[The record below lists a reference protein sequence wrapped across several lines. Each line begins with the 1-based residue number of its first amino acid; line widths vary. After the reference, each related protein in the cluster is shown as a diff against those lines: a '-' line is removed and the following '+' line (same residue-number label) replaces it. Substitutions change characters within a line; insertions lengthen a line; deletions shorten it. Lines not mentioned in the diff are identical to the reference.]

1 MDRRCRAPAAVEN
14 ATAPVG
20 VEALIVDVF
29 AIAAAGVWLLVF
41 GWCAVMTSRPRL
53 PGAAAGPG
61 PGLAPDQPALV
72 NLSVTRCR
80 LNGAAYP
87 ATILDLAA
95 RGYLAITEREPGQLW
110 CGVSASA
117 PADTGLARSGR
128 LVLAGVRALAAG
140 DGAPFEALA
149 ESCASDVRGRWDP
162 FARAVQAEGRQAGIT
177 RPRLSVAARILLDT
191 GAAGVG
197 ALAFAAVHRLP
208 GTGLWAPAA
217 TAVLAFV
224 VPACLVHWLGRQERL
239 TAHGS
244 ALAAW
249 AERAVAGT
257 VGEMAAAAGTA
268 GTRGTRGAGGAGDAA
283 SAAGRVAASSP
294 AGLRQLAWAVAA
306 GAPVPIP
313 GAAPGLASGVRP
325 GRGRAGAGAGIF
337 GPFAG
342 PPRPAAAWSSFGGQW
357 RLVRIGPASSAR
369 THPAFWLVLA
379 AWLALIAY
387 VSSLLPG
394 PAGVLVPAVL
404 AVGAVAAIAG
414 GARGL
419 AAWRARPAET
429 SFQAQ
434 VIARWVEHRSAND
447 DDSSITRIALDDG
460 ERAWSFNVRG
470 AAFGQLA
477 LGDMV
482 TVRASP
488 RSGKLLSLVTG
499 QDETQDAAGL
509 GPPGLAAGDEDRPA
523 PPAGG
528 GDQPGP
534 AAGVGEAE
542 PPGALLA
549 AGEVS
554 AVVGRPVRAT
564 ALARRAASTV
574 YRGEGLTI
582 IVTAAD
588 GDRRGLTSL
597 ARRRGRPLPEVGGE
611 AWLLNRGR
619 TAVLRVGELTAR
631 VTVGGSAARSLPPD
645 ALPRLAA
652 TVAERLPRHASPH
665 PTQDLTETPD
675 PSRPSDSH
683 LAV

>member
-1 MDRRCRAPAAVEN
+1 V
-14 ATAPVG
+14 
-20 VEALIVDVF
+20 L
-29 AIAAAGVWLLVF
+29 AIAAAGAWLLVF
-41 GWCAVMTSRPRL
+41 GWCAVVTSRPR
-53 PGAAAGPG
+53 PRAAAAD
-61 PGLAPDQPALV
+61 PGLGRAPEKPALV
-72 NLSVTRCR
+72 NLSVSRCR

-87 ATILDLAA
+87 ATILGLAA
-95 RGYLAITEREPGQLW
+95 SGYLAIAEREPGQLW
-110 CGVSASA
+110 CDVPASA
-117 PADTGLARSGR
+117 PADTGLAQSER
-128 LVLAGVRALAAG
+128 LVLAGVGALAAG

-162 FARAVQAEGRQAGIT
+162 FERAVRAEGRSAGIT
-177 RPRLSVAARILLDT
+177 RPRLSVTARVALYA

-208 GTGLWAPAA
+208 GAGLWAPAA
-217 TAVLAFV
+217 TALLAFLV
-224 VPACLVHWLGRQERL
+224 AAYLVHRLGRQERL

-249 AERAVAGT
+249 ADRAAGDT
-257 VGEMAAAAGTA
+257 VGEMPAAAGP
-268 GTRGTRGAGGAGDAA
+268 
-283 SAAGRVAASSP
+283 AAGPATSLVAASSP

-313 GAAPGLASGVRP
+313 GATPGRATGVRP
-325 GRGRAGAGAGIF
+325 GRGRARARMGIS

-342 PPRPAAAWSSFGGQW
+342 TPRPAAAWSSFGGQW

-369 THPAFWLVLA
+369 MHPAFWLVLA

-394 PAGVLVPAVL
+394 PAGVLIPAAL
-404 AVGAVAAIAG
+404 AVGAVAAVAG
-414 GARGL
+414 GVRGL

-460 ERAWSFNVRG
+460 ERSRSFDVRG

-488 RSGKLLSLVTG
+488 RSGKLLSLVAG
-499 QDETQDAAGL
+499 QDETED
-509 GPPGLAAGDEDRPA
+509 AAGDEDRPA
-523 PPAGG
+523 APAGH
-528 GDQPGP
+528 GDRPGP
-534 AAGVGEAE
+534 AAGDDEAE
-542 PPGALLA
+542 PPDALLA

-554 AVVGRPVRAT
+554 AVVGRAVRAT
-564 ALARRAASTV
+564 GLATRAASTV
-574 YRGEGLTI
+574 YRGEGLTV
-582 IVTAAD
+582 IVTVAD
-588 GDRRGLTSL
+588 GPLGGLTSL
-597 ARRRGRPLPEVGGE
+597 ARRRGRPLPEVGDE

-619 TAVLRVGELTAR
+619 TAVLRVGELTAK
-631 VTVGGSAARSLPPD
+631 VTIGGSAARSLPPD

-652 TVAERLPRHASPH
+652 TVAERLPRPASSH
-665 PTQDLTETPD
+665 RTQ
-675 PSRPSDSH
+675 
-683 LAV
+683 A